1 MSNTRKEE
9 VGILKAIGFNSKAV
23 RRFYYRELVQYAIS
37 VGSMA
42 LLVSFLLVVLLAFS
56 LDLDIRDI
64 VRVMILNVITLPL
77 VSFGVI
83 VTSGL
88 LPIYKACQKSPVD
101 CIRLNR

>member
-1 MSNTRKEE
+1 LMGLCLFFVFFQVSNTRKEE

-83 VTSGL
+83 VT
-88 LPIYKACQKSPVD
+88 
-101 CIRLNR
+101 